1 MEQIERGYSD
11 EVEAPP
17 IVPIDLDE
25 ELPRAGRD
33 RRVHVPQPEESGGA
47 QDIESVAARRLRAK
61 RGSLRWPLSRL
72 QTGILAL
79 ALLDTILVGWRSDVV
94 RALPQ
99 TASFYSLLGLSV
111 NLRGLVFDNV
121 ATVTE
126 QHEGVPILVV
136 DPEGALV
143 AVNEAAERL
152 FGQGLSLLA
161 RGRFAA
167 ALPSGSALVS
177 LLERA
182 LEEDA
187 AVRERGVEISLFGLP
202 SFEADLA
209 AAPLGDGSVLLTLHV
224 RGGALAVERGGAEAA
239 GLRTIVGLG
248 RMLAHEIKNPLAGIR
263 GAAQLLKAGAKAED
277 TPLAQLIVDE
287 TDRVARLIDRME
299 AFSEDVHPA
308 SAPVNIHQVLDR
320 VRALAANG
328 VADGLALHERYDPS
342 LPPVL
347 GDEDQLIQI
356 FLNLVKNAAEAA
368 HSRGDGRGAIS
379 IHTAYR

>member
-1 MEQIERGYSD
+1 MSWRSLTRHDLPMLIVCPSCATSYDVNLASLSPNGRQVRCVRCRTIWHAEPSHADKLMHAAAALAPERDVPTDGAEDAVDRAADELASARLEPFRRATDEQASTAPATAFGRDGEPVEQIERGYSD

-33 RRVHVPQPEESGGA
+33 RRVHVPEPEESGGA

-136 DPEGALV
+136 EGNV
-143 AVNEAAERL
+143 VNTTRKNEDVPRLKFILRNAA
-152 FGQGLSLLA
+152 Q
-161 RGRFAA
+161 
-167 ALPSGSALVS
+167 
-177 LLERA
+177 
-182 LEEDA
+182 
-187 AVRERGVEISLFGLP
+187 
-202 SFEADLA
+202 
-209 AAPLGDGSVLLTLHV
+209 
-224 RGGALAVERGGAEAA
+224 
-239 GLRTIVGLG
+239 
-248 RMLAHEIKNPLAGIR
+248 HEIYSWTAVP
-263 GAAQLLKAGAKAED
+263 
-277 TPLAQLIVDE
+277 
-287 TDRVARLIDRME
+287 
-299 AFSEDVHPA
+299 
-308 SAPVNIHQVLDR
+308 
-320 VRALAANG
+320 VRA
-328 VADGLALHERYDPS
+328 S
-342 LPPVL
+342 LPPGEGVGFRTRL
-347 GDEDQLIQI
+347 ASPPADARDVVVR
-356 FLNLVKNAAEAA
+356 FVNRRDLVAAN
-368 HSRGDGRGAIS
+368 R
-379 IHTAYR
+379 